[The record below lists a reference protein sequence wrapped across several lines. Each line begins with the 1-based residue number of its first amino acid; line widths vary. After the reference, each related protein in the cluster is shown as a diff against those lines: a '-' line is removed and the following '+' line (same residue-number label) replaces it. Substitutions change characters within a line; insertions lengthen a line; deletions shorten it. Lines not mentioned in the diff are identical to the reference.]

1 MEDLYIFTIE
11 NMEILK
17 KFGSIIY
24 IEKILF
30 VEFKFQLLLVNRL
43 CRALIFWNEMIIL
56 AR

>member
-43 CRALIFWNEMIIL
+43 CRALMFWNEMIIL